1 LRKNLYNIYIK
12 INMKFTKM
20 LMCASLLF
28 IGLILVW
35 CISKHAKTIVEQY
48 GGGGRGGGGRG
59 GGGRGGG
66 GRSGGGGGGGVR
78 GGGGGG
84 RRLGGGHRRGGH
96 GLGGYGRGLGAA
108 GLGYGLG
115 RYYGGYG
122 GGDGGS
128 YGYLNNYYPYPVYVY
143 DDDEVYSNYPYYSVI

>member
-1 LRKNLYNIYIK
+1 MSI
-12 INMKFTKM
+12 KFTKM
-20 LMCASLLF
+20 LMCVSLLF
-28 IGLILVW
+28 VGLVIIW

-48 GGGGRGGGGRG
+48 GGGGHGGGGRG
-59 GGGRGGG
+59 GGGHGGGGRGGG
-66 GRSGGGGGGGVR
+66 GHGGGGHGLG
-78 GGGGGG
+78 
-84 RRLGGGHRRGGH
+84 GGGHRGGGH
-96 GLGGYGRGLGAA
+96 GWGGYGRGLGAA

-115 RYYGGYG
+115 RYYGGYGGYG